1 VALPEDEAVDALAS
15 SGGSGKEI
23 FTILAGG
30 IPISIE
36 LPSGVVTFTMI
47 VEPVRRIE
55 ELLST

>member
-1 VALPEDEAVDALAS
+1 MALPEAEAVNVLAS

-23 FTILAGG
+23 FTILAGA

-47 VEPVRRIE
+47 EEPARRIE